1 MRASVDA
8 DSATESI
15 RLLIDGPVAFVAEM
29 GLKAG
34 RGEHRAAHAKLFYR
48 APQLFD
54 RGLRLLKGDQRHSPK
69 AGVFLEISLMEPVVV
84 RAGEIYSPIAAY
96 DLAEG
101 EAARRIEHRRLN
113 ADIL

>member
-84 RAGEIYSPIAAY
+84 RAGAIYGPIAAHA
-96 DLAEG
+96 LAEG
-101 EAARRIEHRRLN
+101 GPAGRTEPPRLN
-113 ADIL
+113 ADIF